1 MQHYFRDIPRTF
13 HIYATLWTRRACRGR
28 GKKPILGSVPYWGSE
43 NSSPFWRGE
52 RILVGRTEPRRPHI
66 WIRGTCRAMAR
77 VGIPKCD
84 ALFRSASAS
93 SVSRVM
99 LGDTRGGED
108 EAEGEGGRSAA
119 HVAVIVLMGQI
130 ASVTNELSARG
141 WLPWDGRRVY
151 HAPTSSSLRPDCAR

>member
-1 MQHYFRDIPRTF
+1 MDTRDMSSDG
-13 HIYATLWTRRACRGR
+13 TRRH
-28 GKKPILGSVPYWGSE
+28 SE
-43 NSSPFWRGE
+43 VLRSFP
-52 RILVGRTEPRRPHI
+52 V
-66 WIRGTCRAMAR
+66 
-77 VGIPKCD
+77 
-84 ALFRSASAS
+84 SASAS

-108 EAEGEGGRSAA
+108 EAEGEGGRNAA

-151 HAPTSSSLRPDCAR
+151 HAPTSSSLQPD